1 MVPIDPAGNPV
12 VLVIDDDEDV
22 RTTYELWL
30 DNDWETYTAEDGE
43 TALSI
48 LSPAVDVVVLDR
60 MMPGI
65 SGADVLDAME
75 DREADPRV
83 VMVTAVSPE
92 PDIVEMP
99 FDAYLSKPVDREELN
114 ETVRKLLDRDKQDDR
129 LREYYR
135 LVEKRATL
143 EAENPDHVLA
153 EDERY
158 EQLTNRI
165 SSLEANLDQDLSDL
179 DDDEFVA
186 LLDDVV

>member
-1 MVPIDPAGNPV
+1 MVSIDPAGSPV

-22 RTTYELWL
+22 RNTYELWL
-30 DNDWETYTAEDGE
+30 DHDWETYTAEDGQ

-60 MMPGI
+60 MMPGL
-65 SGADVLDAME
+65 SGGDVLDAMQ

-83 VMVTAVSPE
+83 VLVTAVSPE
-92 PDIVEMP
+92 PEIVETP
-99 FDAYLSKPVDREELN
+99 FDAYLPKPVDREELN
-114 ETVRKLLDRDKQDDR
+114 ETVRKLLGRDKQDDR

-143 EAENPDHVLA
+143 ETEIPEHVLV

-158 EQLTNRI
+158 EQLTYRI
-165 SSLEANLDQDLSDL
+165 AELEEDLNQDLNDL
-179 DDDEFVA
+179 DSDEFVA
-186 LLDDVV
+186 LIDDVV